1 MGDRRCRARACR
13 RHLTTAAAVLSL
25 GLLAV
30 GCSSGPSQQELALL
44 EERRQAMVSAED
56 VVAQKK
62 AEKAR
67 LERKLADKK
76 AELKS
81 AQQRKADTAKNLA
94 NFPKE

>member
-1 MGDRRCRARACR
+1 MGDRRCRAHACR
-13 RHLTTAAAVLSL
+13 RYLMSAAAVLSL
-25 GLLAV
+25 GLLTV

-56 VVAQKK
+56 LVAQKK

-81 AQQRKADTAKNLA
+81 AEQRKADTAENLA